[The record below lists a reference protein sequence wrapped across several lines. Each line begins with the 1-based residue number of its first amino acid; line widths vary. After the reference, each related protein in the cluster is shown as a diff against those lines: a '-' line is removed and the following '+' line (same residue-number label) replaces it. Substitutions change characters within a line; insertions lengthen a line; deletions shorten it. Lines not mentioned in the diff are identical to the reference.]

1 MRRRRICAAL
11 AFWRVTPCSR
21 ERAAEGRASALP
33 PRALQG
39 SSLSRTHTHR
49 YRLCAPLIVD
59 GAEGVVK
66 TMGIMDEH
74 LLSKEEFDASCTRV
88 CFNDIK
94 VRARIPR
101 YALIP
106 RHASMAQLVLP
117 CLFCTRMPAA

>member
-1 MRRRRICAAL
+1 MPQKAVLLPSLRVRCKAAL
-11 AFWRVTPCSR
+11 RVYH
-21 ERAAEGRASALP
+21 
-33 PRALQG
+33 
-39 SSLSRTHTHR
+39 THTHR